1 MENSA
6 VLAELA
12 ALADRL
18 GPALEPPGALYQLD
32 DIVETAR
39 ELLGASAASVA
50 IVDHDEETLEFLVA
64 TGPSAEHVVGLRVPL
79 GQGIAGFVA
88 ASGQSLTVTD
98 TTQDP
103 RFASDLAT
111 DIGYVP
117 GVLLAVPLA
126 GDDEVLG
133 VMEVLD
139 PTLEPDGP
147 TSRLLEVL
155 AQQAALTLQTL
166 VVFTDLG
173 SALLHALAAR
183 VERDALTHSATLTQD
198 LRDAAAASSGATAD
212 VAELAAAIN
221 SLGRL
226 GPDERA
232 TATKLLTT
240 FTMYVERMA
249 PQP

>member
-1 MENSA
+1 MDTSA
-6 VLAELA
+6 GLAELA

-18 GPALEPPGALYQLD
+18 GPALEPPGALQQLD
-32 DIVETAR
+32 DIVEAAQ

-50 IVDHDEETLEFLVA
+50 IVDRDEATLEFLVA
-64 TGPSAEHVVGLRVPL
+64 TGPSAEHVIGLRVPL

-88 ASGQSLTVTD
+88 ASGQSLTVAD

-103 RFASDLAT
+103 RFASDLAA

-117 GVLLAVPLA
+117 SVLLAVPLT
-126 GDDEVLG
+126 GDDDVLG

-139 PTLEPDGP
+139 PTVEPDGS
-147 TSRLLEVL
+147 TSRVLEVL
-155 AQQAALTLQTL
+155 AHQAALTLQTM

-183 VERDALTHSATLTQD
+183 VEREESSGSATLAQD
-198 LRDAAAASSGATAD
+198 LRDAAAASSGTTRD
-212 VAELAAAIN
+212 VAELAAALHL
-221 SLGRL
+221 LGHL

-232 TATKLLTT
+232 AATKLLTT
-240 FTMYVERMA
+240 FSLYAERVA
-249 PQP
+249 PKL

>member
-1 MENSA
+1 M
-6 VLAELA
+6 LAELA

-18 GPALEPPGALYQLD
+18 GPALEPPGALHQLD
-32 DIVETAR
+32 NIVETAR

-50 IVDHDEETLEFLVA
+50 IVDPDEETLEFLVA
-64 TGPSAEHVVGLRVPL
+64 TGPAAEHVVGLRVPL

-117 GVLLAVPLA
+117 GVLLAVPLT

-147 TSRLLEVL
+147 TSR
-155 AQQAALTLQTL
+155 
-166 VVFTDLG
+166 
-173 SALLHALAAR
+173 SA
-183 VERDALTHSATLTQD
+183 
-198 LRDAAAASSGATAD
+198 
-212 VAELAAAIN
+212 
-221 SLGRL
+221 
-226 GPDERA
+226 
-232 TATKLLTT
+232 
-240 FTMYVERMA
+240 
-249 PQP
+249 